1 MADTFIS
8 RRHDRWTALL
18 LAGHILLLFTG
29 FTVLAAVFEFPD
41 VLRLPSAERLALF
54 RADEGVIVPVYWML
68 AMTGF
73 TQVLLTILL
82 YRTLGPATATIG
94 LLALVF
100 GVLTGF
106 GQAMGFGRWAVLV
119 PWLAERMAD
128 PATTEA
134 GREAV
139 ALLEGAFNRYAGMLV
154 GEHLSNIAWGFWL
167 FFAGMSIRR
176 TALLDRRVG
185 AAMIALSPLMWILAA
200 EQLGLEWPVLGLL
213 TDFGFPLLALIHFAL
228 AWQLLRRAEN
238 APARPLGAGAAI
250 AGILLYVGMI
260 WPVVA

>member
-1 MADTFIS
+1 MADTHIS
-8 RRHDRWTALL
+8 HRHDRWTALL
-18 LAGHILLLFTG
+18 LAGHIVLLFAG
-29 FTVLAAVFEFPD
+29 FTVLASAFQFPE
-41 VLRLPSAERLALF
+41 VLRLSSADRLALF
-54 RADEGVIVPVYWML
+54 QANQAVIVPVYWTL

-82 YRTLGPATATIG
+82 YRTLGPKAATAG

-106 GQAMGFGRWAVLV
+106 GQALGFGRWAILV

-167 FFAGMSIRR
+167 LFAGISIRR
-176 TALLDRRVG
+176 TALLDQRVG
-185 AAMIALSPLMWILAA
+185 AAMILLSPLMWVLAA
-200 EQLGLEWPVLGLL
+200 EQLGVEWPVLGLL
-213 TDFGFPLLALIHFAL
+213 TDFGFPLLALVHLAL
-228 AWQLLRRAEN
+228 AWQLLRRDEN
-238 APARPLGAGAAI
+238 APARPLGAAAAI
-250 AGILLYVGMI
+250 AGILLYGAMI
-260 WPVVA
+260 WPVMA